1 MIDTIIQKVNSDAY
15 KLTGHRLNIPELDVS
30 EFINVDLLLK
40 AFAVTEEPSCRLRRE
55 AFF

>member
-1 MIDTIIQKVNSDAY
+1 MNGLNRNMIDTIIQKVNSDAY

-40 AFAVTEEPSCRLRRE
+40 GKRL
-55 AFF
+55 